1 MQAEELDVRA
11 YLSARGQ
18 PTRSIGL
25 RVSGAADWAC
35 VLQEGSRRK
44 GRDLGDERKE
54 CGVYAIPHSNG
65 RQGLGLSGANRRD
78 EVPLPLDP

>member
-54 CGVYAIPHSNG
+54 CGV
-65 RQGLGLSGANRRD
+65 
-78 EVPLPLDP
+78 